1 MNVLVTSVEETDLLG
16 VRLATAIEPGL
27 VISLV
32 GELGAGKTRL
42 VRAVATA
49 LGAAPE
55 TVNSPTYVLVQRYDA
70 RLPVY
75 HFDTYRLGD
84 AEEFADLGPEEY
96 FSGTGVSFVEWGD
109 RVADH
114 LPLDLLRI
122 EIAPTAE
129 TVRLIRIE
137 SSGPKSRAAISR
149 LRNAMGRSPR
159 GGFKSERD
167 LGGGA

>member
-1 MNVLVTSVEETDLLG
+1 MSASFEDSSQTAMNVLVTSVEETDLLG
-16 VRLATAIEPGL
+16 ERLAAAIEPGM

-49 LGAAPE
+49 LGAPPE

-75 HFDTYRLGD
+75 HFDTYRLRD

-96 FSGTGVSFVEWGD
+96 FSGTGVCFVEWGD
-109 RVADH
+109 RVAEH
-114 LPLDLLRI
+114 LPLDHLRI
-122 EIAPTAE
+122 ELAPTAE
-129 TVRLIRIE
+129 TVRLIRVE
-137 SSGPKSRAAISR
+137 ASGPKSRVAISR
-149 LRNAMGRSPR
+149 
-159 GGFKSERD
+159 FKTA
-167 LGGGA
+167 LKTH